1 MKEELKRLYGECFPE
16 DSAPCAEIILD
27 YLSSAERFVLTEG
40 GKLRSAL
47 YLVDKKLFYRGKIS
61 AVSHIVG
68 LGTFIRDR
76 KKGYAE
82 RLIKKVLNES
92 EKPFVTLYPFNHAFY
107 EKYGFA
113 AVSFDFPPSGEN
125 KGMASAEEAE
135 KCYRL
140 LCGNLD
146 YSFVREKK
154 DFDFYEK
161 VFAAD
166 GESYVLTTDGIDSP
180 DGFLPFTYR
189 LTDIKGVMARI
200 ADIFSAMR
208 LTKVTCDIPIT
219 VTDPI
224 IEKNNISFT
233 LSDGEIIPCERG
245 EITVD
250 IGKLTEAV
258 FGKSEI
264 LKGIFPPLNGYL
276 ADKY

>member
-1 MKEELKRLYGECFPE
+1 VKEELKNLYRECFPE

-27 YLSSAERFVLTEG
+27 YLSSAERFDLSED

-47 YLVDKKLFYRGKIS
+47 YLVDKKLFYRGEIA
-61 AVSHIVG
+61 AVSHIVA
-68 LGTFIRDR
+68 LGTFVRDR

-92 EKPFVTLYPFNHAFY
+92 DKPFVTLYPFNHAFY
-107 EKYGFA
+107 EKYNFA
-113 AVSFDFPPSGEN
+113 AVSFDFPPSGER
-125 KGMASAEEAE
+125 KGKADLSEVERN
-135 KCYRL
+135 YRA

-146 YSFVREKK
+146 YRFVRKKK
-154 DFDFYEK
+154 DFEFYER

-180 DGFLPFTYR
+180 DGFLPYSYR
-189 LTDIKGVMARI
+189 LTDVKGVMVRI
-200 ADIFSAMR
+200 ADIFYAMR

-250 IGKLTEAV
+250 IGELTEAV

-264 LKGIFPPLNGYL
+264 LKNIFPPLNGYL